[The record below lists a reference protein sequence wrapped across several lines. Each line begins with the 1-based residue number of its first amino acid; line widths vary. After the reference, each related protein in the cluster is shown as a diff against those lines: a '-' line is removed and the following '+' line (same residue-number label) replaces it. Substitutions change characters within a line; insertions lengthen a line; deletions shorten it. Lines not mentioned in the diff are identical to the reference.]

1 MGFQSYRNYKR
12 AKRNFRN
19 AQNVEYEIYLKSV
32 HRDLDEAAKMDIR
45 LFWRLVKQR
54 RPRPSRIYP
63 EICDTSGTT
72 HNDPNGVANAF
83 AEFYEEIYRPLEDDH
98 FDNRFKHVI
107 DSHYTRIKTSVS
119 ESSSENDITQND
131 LISAISYLKMRKA
144 PGIGGVINE
153 HIAFASYLI
162 TKCLCKL
169 YNAIMTSGTVPST
182 WKQRFIVPINK
193 GGDKLKNSCNSYRP
207 VALLPC
213 IYKPFEKILSNR
225 VSTLETTNT
234 FNNIQQQGF

>member
-1 MGFQSYRNYKR
+1 MNPFTKPGWTKNVKKELHAVAKSLRRIWVSEGKPRGMGFQSYRHYKR

-19 AQNVEYEIYLKSV
+19 AQNLEYDIYLKSV
-32 HRDLDEAAKMDIR
+32 HRDLDEAAEMDIR

-63 EICDTSGTT
+63 EICDASGTT
-72 HNDPNGVANAF
+72 HNDPDGVANAF
-83 AEFYEEIYRPLEDDH
+83 AEIYEEIYRPLEDDH

-107 DSHYTRIKTSVS
+107 ESHYTRIKTSVS

-131 LISAISYLKMRKA
+131 VISAISSLKMRKA
-144 PGIGGVINE
+144 PGIDGVTNE
-153 HIAFASYLI
+153 HIAFASDLI

-182 WKQRFIVPINK
+182 WKQGFIVPIYK
-193 GGDKLKNSCNSYRP
+193 GGDKPKHS
-207 VALLPC
+207 
-213 IYKPFEKILSNR
+213 
-225 VSTLETTNT
+225 
-234 FNNIQQQGF
+234 